1 MIKTNSELFMN
12 GFTERNWDGNEIYR
26 REKEIINSEF
36 NI

>member
-1 MIKTNSELFMN
+1 MIKTNSELFMY
-12 GFTERNWDGNEIYR
+12 GITERNWDG